1 MRISEWIQAGFASIF
16 AMAAWVYP
24 LAARRRLIITSLA
37 AGAIFVIALGR
48 LSAYILA
55 PVQVSILRDWLPAVL
70 MLIPYWQTGQ
80 FFLGPNEKMQAWLMQ
95 SDRRLEHFFCR
106 LVSRK
111 GRATAFSLRKTP
123 IDAESLHYT
132 YRKNAPWNLASHS
145 GLRLGRFAH
154 LSMEWAYMLCYPLPL
169 LGLATLYA
177 AGLSR
182 EADSFWAFVLLPTYL
197 CYAITP
203 FVPAM
208 PPRFLESEH
217 RESQATKSKI
227 FNLWIQKHGS
237 IHAISFPSAHVAA
250 SLAISLFLLHKVP
263 AAGVFFLVISFWIAV
278 AAVVERYHYAV
289 DVVLGA
295 VLTLAM

>member
-1 MRISEWIQAGFASIF
+1 
-16 AMAAWVYP
+16 MAAWVYP

-37 AGAIFVIALGR
+37 AGAIFVITLGR
-48 LSAYILA
+48 LSVYIVA

-95 SDRRLEHFFCR
+95 SDRRL
-106 LVSRK
+106 
-111 GRATAFSLRKTP
+111 
-123 IDAESLHYT
+123 
-132 YRKNAPWNLASHS
+132 WNLASHT

-217 RESQATKSKI
+217 GESQATKSKI

-250 SLAISLFLLHKVP
+250 SLAISLFLLHNVP

-289 DVVLGA
+289 DVLLGA
-295 VLTLAM
+295 VLALAMYLAWLAHLIPSTFITAPATVFVTPL

>member
-16 AMAAWVYP
+16 AVAAWVYP

-37 AGAIFVIALGR
+37 AGAIFVIALAR
-48 LSAYILA
+48 LSVYILA

-80 FFLGPNEKMQAWLMQ
+80 FFLGPNEKIQAWLMQ
-95 SDRRLEHFFCR
+95 SDRRL
-106 LVSRK
+106 
-111 GRATAFSLRKTP
+111 
-123 IDAESLHYT
+123 
-132 YRKNAPWNLASHS
+132 WNFASHS
-145 GLRLGRFAH
+145 GWTLGRFAH

-217 RESQATKSKI
+217 KESQATKSKI

-250 SLAISLFLLHKVP
+250 SLAISLFLLHRVL
-263 AAGVFFLVISFWIAV
+263 AAGIFFLVISLWIAV

-289 DVVLGA
+289 DVLLGA
-295 VLTLAM
+295 VLALAMYLAWLAHLIPSTLITAPATAFVTPL

>member
-37 AGAIFVIALGR
+37 AGAIFVITLGR
-48 LSAYILA
+48 LSVYILA

-95 SDRRLEHFFCR
+95 SDRRL
-106 LVSRK
+106 
-111 GRATAFSLRKTP
+111 
-123 IDAESLHYT
+123 
-132 YRKNAPWNLASHS
+132 WNLASHT

-177 AGLSR
+177 AGLGR
-182 EADSFWAFVLLPTYL
+182 EADSFWAFVLLPTYV

-208 PPRFLESEH
+208 PPRFFESEH
-217 RESQATKSKI
+217 GESQATKSKI

-263 AAGVFFLVISFWIAV
+263 TAGVFFLVISLWIAV

-295 VLTLAM
+295 VLTLAVYLAWCAHLIPSTLITAPATAFVTPL

>member
-1 MRISEWIQAGFASIF
+1 MRISELIQAGFASIF

-95 SDRRLEHFFCR
+95 SDRRL
-106 LVSRK
+106 
-111 GRATAFSLRKTP
+111 
-123 IDAESLHYT
+123 
-132 YRKNAPWNLASHS
+132 WNLASRT

-263 AAGVFFLVISFWIAV
+263 AAGGFFLAISFWIAV

-295 VLTLAM
+295 VLTLVMYLTWLAHLIPSTLITAPATAFVTPL

>member
-1 MRISEWIQAGFASIF
+1 MRISEWIQVGFASIF
-16 AMAAWVYP
+16 ALAAWVYP
-24 LAARRRLIITSLA
+24 LAARRRLIITMLA
-37 AGAIFVIALGR
+37 AGAIFAIALAR
-48 LSAYILA
+48 LSVYLLPSA
-55 PVQVSILRDWLPAVL
+55 QVSILRDWLPAVL

-80 FFLGPNEKMQAWLMQ
+80 FFLGPNEKMQTWLMQ
-95 SDRRLEHFFCR
+95 SDRRLWTFVS
-106 LVSRK
+106 LV
-111 GRATAFSLRKTP
+111 GV
-123 IDAESLHYT
+123 
-132 YRKNAPWNLASHS
+132 
-145 GLRLGRFAH
+145 RLGRFAH

-182 EADSFWAFVLLPTYL
+182 DADSFWAFVLLPTYV
-197 CYAITP
+197 CYAVTP

-217 RESQATKSKI
+217 GESQATKSKV

-250 SLAISLFLLHKVP
+250 SLAISLFLLHRVP
-263 AAGVFFLVISFWIAV
+263 AVGILFLIISCWIAV

-295 VLTLAM
+295 VLSLAMYLAWLAHLIPSTLITAPATAFVTLL

>member
-16 AMAAWVYP
+16 AMTAWVYP

-95 SDRRLEHFFCR
+95 SDRRL
-106 LVSRK
+106 
-111 GRATAFSLRKTP
+111 
-123 IDAESLHYT
+123 
-132 YRKNAPWNLASHS
+132 WNFASHT

-182 EADSFWAFVLLPTYL
+182 EADSFWAFVLLPTYV
-197 CYAITP
+197 CYAMTP

-217 RESQATKSKI
+217 RKSQATKSKI

-263 AAGVFFLVISFWIAV
+263 AAGIFFLVISFWIAV

-295 VLTLAM
+295 VLTLAMYLAWLAHLIPSTLITAPATAFVTPL